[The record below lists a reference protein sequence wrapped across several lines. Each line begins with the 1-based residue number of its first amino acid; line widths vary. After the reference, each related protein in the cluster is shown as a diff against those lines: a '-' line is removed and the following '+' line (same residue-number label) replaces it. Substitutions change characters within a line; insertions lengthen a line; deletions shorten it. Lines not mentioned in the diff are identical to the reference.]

1 MNGLF
6 AKLSEILVEEA
17 EEVRREADRRG
28 LLDRFYRL
36 YGKRILDI
44 AFSVVALPVVLPV
57 SALIALAIKL
67 DSPGPVLVRL
77 PRLGRNGFLFLQYKF
92 RSMVENAHETLQ
104 ELLEAHPELRRE
116 FEATQKLKNDPR
128 VTRVGRW
135 LRRTSLDELPQIINV
150 FRGEMSWVGPRAV
163 RPDEITMYGL
173 QGEKLL
179 TVRPGITG
187 LWQVSGRSNLPYQER
202 VRLDMEYIDR
212 MSLGLDLRIMF
223 RTLPV
228 MLKGYGAY

>member
-44 AFSVVALPVVLPV
+44 VFSVVALPVVLPV

-67 DSPGPVLVRL
+67 DSPGPVLVRV
-77 PRLGRNGFLFLQYKF
+77 PRLGRGGSVFLMYKF
-92 RSMVENAHETLQ
+92 RSMVENAHEILQ
-104 ELLEAHPELRRE
+104 QLLEAHPELRRE

-163 RPDEITMYGL
+163 PPPEISMYGS
-173 QGEKLL
+173 QGEKVL
-179 TVRPGITG
+179 TVRPGMTG
-187 LWQVSGRSNLPYQER
+187 LWQISGRADLPYQER
-202 VRLDMEYIDR
+202 VRLAVEYIDR